1 MNSSWMQKELKAP
14 ETQIKALK
22 KQRSFGNSKFLFN
35 LFTNLSTT
43 FRGKAQKGL
52 KKLHNFHGHP
62 RARLRRKSK
71 PLGGVEAK
79 KVQPGLNPCWRALVT
94 LLNSVKF
101 FWQIKTFI
109 FKLGFFDVA
118 SYLWLTY
125 IATAA
130 PYGTRTMS
138 AAGSHS
144 YQFSAVGSIMTG
156 FVDSMCFQRTM
167 ALVVEFYSYFDSD
180 KLMYSYVCWYSQ
192 NMSWQ
197 IEEFLIRS
205 KSFNWI
211 FSFQA
216 YTTARDTIFMFWTRL
231 LWNWKKR
238 KVCIC
243 EKPFRIS

>member
-1 MNSSWMQKELKAP
+1 M
-14 ETQIKALK
+14 ALK
-22 KQRSFGNSKFLFN
+22 EESNDF
-35 LFTNLSTT
+35 
-43 FRGKAQKGL
+43 FRLGEGRKNPACSQPSLKGL
-52 KKLHNFHGHP
+52 GHP
-62 RARLRRKSK
+62 TQLTQLRKI
-71 PLGGVEAK
+71 PLANE
-79 KVQPGLNPCWRALVT
+79 
-94 LLNSVKF
+94 
-101 FWQIKTFI
+101 TFI
-109 FKLGFFDVA
+109 FKLVFFDVA

-138 AAGSHS
+138 PAGSHS
-144 YQFSAVGSIMTG
+144 YQFSAVGSIATG

-167 ALVVEFYSYFDSD
+167 ALVVEIYSYFDSD

-211 FSFQA
+211 FPFLA
-216 YTTARDTIFMFWTRL
+216 YTTAPDNIFMFWTRSF
-231 LWNWKKR
+231 WNWKER

-243 EKPFRIS
+243 EKPFPECIHK